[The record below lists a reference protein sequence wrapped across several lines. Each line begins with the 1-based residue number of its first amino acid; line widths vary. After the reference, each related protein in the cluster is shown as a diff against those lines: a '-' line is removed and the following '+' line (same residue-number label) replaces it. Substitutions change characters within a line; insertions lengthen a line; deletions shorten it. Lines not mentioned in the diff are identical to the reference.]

1 MKNAVKR
8 KMPRHA
14 AGALEFLF
22 SRNRLDVA
30 VSRAMCLT
38 YIVANPRLL
47 ESRARTIE
55 QMRLIN
61 ALCRFAEMAG
71 EQAG

>member
-1 MKNAVKR
+1 M
-8 KMPRHA
+8 
-14 AGALEFLF
+14 LEMFQA
-22 SRNRLDVA
+22 R
-30 VSRAMCLT
+30 
-38 YIVANPRLL
+38 IVARSRLL

-71 EQAG
+71 EQVG

>member
-1 MKNAVKR
+1 
-8 KMPRHA
+8 MPRHA
-14 AGALEFLF
+14 AGVLEFLF

-47 ESRARTIE
+47 ESRAPDDRADAPD
-55 QMRLIN
+55 QRALPVRGDRRRAGRL
-61 ALCRFAEMAG
+61 AG
-71 EQAG
+71 RVSC